1 MDTKDVLAAFAAL
14 SQETRLEVFRLLVKA
29 GEEGLLSGEIGER
42 LQVRQNTMSANLS
55 VLLNAGLL
63 RNRREGRSVR
73 YFADYD
79 GMRGLLGYLMEDCC
93 GGKPELCRPA
103 IDQIACDVRL

>member
-1 MDTKDVLAAFAAL
+1 MDRKQTLAAFAAL

-29 GEEGLLSGEIGER
+29 GDQGLLSGEIGER
-42 LQVRQNTMSANLS
+42 LDVRQNTMSANLA

-73 YFADYD
+73 YFADFE
-79 GMRGLLGYLMEDCC
+79 GVRGLLAYLMEDCC

-103 IDQIACDVRL
+103 IYQIACEV